1 MKKFISTIAAIA
13 ILNVAALSLILS
25 CSSEPT
31 DENTPSSGSN
41 SGNVAKSS
49 SSSIGNNNSAS
60 NGNNGS
66 QAMENGPAYRH
77 EDEKKY
83 TGENLKI
90 YMADKRDQ
98 NYDLI
103 LTEETMLEIGTMNNG
118 EVSLALPQSVDSRF
132 LTKIDE
138 APPGME
144 VKPLGVKVLFY
155 KDRLRLIDNSGKYIG
170 NLQYCKKASDTEYHY
185 VYHWYFSENT
195 KISGIVGKIEYK
207 IDAKKGWNK
216 IYLHTKLLADQSSES
231 YFTTDLSK
239 VPDGLKWLVGEFA
252 D

>member
-118 EVSLALPQSVDSRF
+118 EVSLALPQSVNSRF

-144 VKPLGVKVLFY
+144 FKPLGVEVWFY
-155 KDRLRLIDNSGKYIG
+155 KYELRLIDNSRKHLC
-170 NLQYCKKASDTEYHY
+170 NLRYYKKAGDMDYY
-185 VYHWYFSENT
+185 VYYWYFSGNV
-195 KISGIVGKIEYK
+195 KINGIVGGSEYN

-216 IYLHTKLLADQSSES
+216 VYARIKHLADQSVET
-231 YFTTDLSK
+231 YFATDLSK
-239 VPDGLKWLVGEFA
+239 VPDGLKWLVEEI
-252 D
+252 